1 MGDFNEKITVKH
13 SINVNNDWDDY
24 DNDDDEGNI
33 HGATYTN
40 FQLYVLICLVPQSVS
55 GKNLLHGHIWCS
67 VI

>member
-40 FQLYVLICLVPQSVS
+40 FVYVS
-55 GKNLLHGHIWCS
+55 
-67 VI
+67 